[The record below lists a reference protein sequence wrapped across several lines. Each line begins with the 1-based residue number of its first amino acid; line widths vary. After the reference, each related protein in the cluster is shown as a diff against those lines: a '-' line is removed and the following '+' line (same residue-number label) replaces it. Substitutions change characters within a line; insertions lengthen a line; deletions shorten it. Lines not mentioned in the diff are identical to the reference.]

1 MAAEKGRRVDFSE
14 DNDPTLDHL
23 PALKST
29 SPLFIIL
36 TPSYTRLMSDQV
48 KTPCD
53 TIINAGW
60 VLPIAPRNIVLEEA
74 SIAIG
79 GETILAIG
87 ARGEIEAGYVAQS
100 NLQLPDHIVLPGLV
114 NAHGHAAMSLFRG
127 FTEDLPLQAWLKD
140 SIWPLESRLLTAEF
154 VRDGTRLALAEMIK
168 AGITCFSDMYFFPE
182 VVAREAQAAGLRTQI
197 AFPVIEFANAWS
209 TSAADALH
217 KGLALH
223 DTYRNDNLVHV
234 AFGPHST
241 YSVSEA
247 DLNKV
252 MMYAEELDLNIH
264 IHLHEN
270 AQEVTDAHNRIGRS
284 WLVYLRELGM
294 LSPRL
299 QAVHA
304 TQLTPDEI
312 ALLAEAGVQIIHCP
326 RSNLKLASGICP
338 TNQLLT
344 AGVNVA
350 LGTDGAASN
359 NSLDLLGEARL
370 ASLLAKHLEAD
381 AAVLPETKALEMAT
395 LGGARALGLGDKIG
409 SLEPGKQA
417 DLIAVDVSEPRFQP
431 LHDPIAQL
439 IHTDAGSAVSHAWVA
454 GNAVLIEGLLA
465 TLDEASVVAAAKHWR
480 ATINRTCE
488 LPA

>member
-1 MAAEKGRRVDFSE
+1 MSE
-14 DNDPTLDHL
+14 PT
-23 PALKST
+23 
-29 SPLFIIL
+29 
-36 TPSYTRLMSDQV
+36 

-60 VLPIAPRNIVLEEA
+60 VLPIAPQNIPLREA

-79 GETILAIG
+79 TETILAIG
-87 ARGEIEAGYVAQS
+87 SHDEIEAAYVAQS
-100 NLQLPDHIVLPGLV
+100 TVELPDHIVLPGLV

-127 FTEDLPLQAWLKD
+127 LTENLPLQAWLTD
-140 SIWPLESRLLTAEF
+140 AIWPLESRLVTPEF
-154 VRDGTRLALAEMIK
+154 VREGTRLALAEMIK

-182 VVAREAQAAGLRTQI
+182 VVAEEARLAGLRTQI
-197 AFPVIEFANAWS
+197 TFPVIEFANAWS
-209 TSAADALH
+209 TGAEDAVH

-223 DTYRNDNLVHV
+223 DTYRNDGLVHV

-247 DLNKV
+247 GLTKV
-252 MMYAEELDLNIH
+252 LMYAEELDLNIQ

-270 AQEVTDAHNRIGRS
+270 AQEVADAHKRVGKS
-284 WLVYLRELGM
+284 WLVFLSELGM

-304 TQLTPDEI
+304 TQLAPEEI
-312 ALLAEAGVQIIHCP
+312 TLLAEAGVQVIHCP
-326 RSNLKLASGICP
+326 HSNLKLASGICP
-338 TNQLLT
+338 TNQLQA

-359 NSLDLLGEARL
+359 NSLDVLGEARL

-395 LGGARALGLGDKIG
+395 LGGARALGLGNKIG
-409 SLEPGKQA
+409 SLEPGKLA

-431 LHDPIAQL
+431 LYDPIAQL
-439 IHTDAGSAVSHAWVA
+439 IHTDAGSAVTHAWVA
-454 GNAVLIEGLLA
+454 GRSVLIDGMLA
-465 TLDEASVVAAAKHWR
+465 TLDEASVVAAAKHWQVR
-480 ATINRTCE
+480 INRICE
-488 LPA
+488 PQA